1 MDVDLTALDI
11 VEPRLSADEPSF
23 DVFWEATQDRSPVTF
38 DYVRSGETEVRTR
51 HLEPWGVARYS
62 GRWYVVGFDTD
73 RQAER
78 IFRLSRVQGKAV
90 KEGPAGAYEIPPGTD
105 VGQVARRL
113 APEPSTERVVL
124 LVRKGAGHTLRR
136 GADQVE
142 EGVPGPDTEST
153 WDRLVLERGSM
164 GLADEVLGYGADVY
178 VEEPALLRE
187 RVVRRLRTALAR
199 EESA

>member
-1 MDVDLTALDI
+1 
-11 VEPRLSADEPSF
+11 
-23 DVFWEATQDRSPVTF
+23 
-38 DYVRSGETEVRTR
+38 
-51 HLEPWGVARYS
+51 VARYS

-78 IFRLSRVQGKAV
+78 IFRLSRVQGKAA
-90 KEGPAGAYEIPPGTD
+90 KRGRPGSYEIPPGTD
-105 VGQVARRL
+105 VSQVARRL

-136 GADQVE
+136 GADRVE

-153 WDRLVLERGSM
+153 WDRLVLERGSV

-187 RVVRRLRTALAR
+187 RVVSRLRDAVAR
-199 EESA
+199 EADRARSAQEPA

>member
-1 MDVDLTALDI
+1 M
-11 VEPRLSADEPSF
+11 
-23 DVFWEATQDRSPVTF
+23 
-38 DYVRSGETEVRTR
+38 
-51 HLEPWGVARYS
+51 
-62 GRWYVVGFDTD
+62 
-73 RQAER
+73 
-78 IFRLSRVQGKAV
+78 
-90 KEGPAGAYEIPPGTD
+90 
-105 VGQVARRL
+105 
-113 APEPSTERVVL
+113 L

-136 GADQVE
+136 GADHLE